1 MKCSE
6 TELAEVLVFE
16 PKVFGDERVFFMET
30 FRQSYFDACFT
41 AKGFELPIFVQQNH
55 SRSQRNVLRGLHFQ
69 QRKPQGKLVRVC
81 AGSIFD
87 VAVDIR
93 ICSATYGQWVGR
105 VLSAENHLQMWIPP
119 GFAHGF
125 YVLSDYADVIYQCTQ
140 YYDPEDECILAWNS
154 SDFAIDW
161 PLSAMPI
168 LSERDSAACTPL

>member
-1 MKCSE
+1 MRCSE

-16 PKVFGDERVFFMET
+16 PKVFGDERGFFMET
-30 FRQSYFDACFT
+30 LRQSYFDACFT
-41 AKGFELPIFVQQNH
+41 AKGFKPPIFVQQNH
-55 SRSQRNVLRGLHFQ
+55 SRSQHNVLRGLHFQ

-93 ICSATYGQWVGR
+93 IGSATYGQWVGR
-105 VLSAENHLQMWIPP
+105 VLSAENYFQMWIPP

-140 YYDPEDECILAWNS
+140 YYDPEDERILAWNS

-168 LSERDSAACTPL
+168 LSERDSAASTPL

>member
-16 PKVFGDERVFFMET
+16 PKVFGDERGFFMET

-41 AKGFELPIFVQQNH
+41 AKGFKPPIFVQQNH

-81 AGSIFD
+81 AGRIFD

-93 ICSATYGQWVGR
+93 IGSATYGQWVGR
-105 VLSAENHLQMWIPP
+105 VLSAENYFQMWIPP

-140 YYDPEDECILAWNS
+140 YYDPEDERILAWNS

-168 LSERDSAACTPL
+168 LSERDSAASTPL